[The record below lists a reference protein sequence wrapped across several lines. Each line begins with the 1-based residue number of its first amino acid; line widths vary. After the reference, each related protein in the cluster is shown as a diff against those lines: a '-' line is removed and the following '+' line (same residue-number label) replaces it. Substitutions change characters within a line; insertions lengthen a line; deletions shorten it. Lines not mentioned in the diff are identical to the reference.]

1 MLNQLPFKGTGL
13 RKRVSLR
20 RAEQNEAGPNVLTV
34 KAVDGG
40 LSIIRVGQE
49 CKAVACDLSVLPLDD
64 DIVSRDGEFSILEEL
79 DNLFWGHLPWQSSH
93 LDSSVSVAFIEGV
106 SQRDVFV
113 LRPII
118 RVVN

>member
-1 MLNQLPFKGTGL
+1 MLNQLPLRGTGL

-20 RAEQNEAGPNVLTV
+20 RAEQNEAGANVLTV

-106 SQRDVFV
+106 SQRDVFI
-113 LRPII
+113 LGPII
-118 RVVN
+118 KVVS